1 VKQRDLETAV
11 LRALDAAAGLAGRPV
26 DPDQPLAEQFA
37 FDEARFHVA
46 LARETGIEIP
56 PGHRPRLAT
65 LGGCLDYLDKR
76 LSD

>member
-11 LRALDAAAGLAGRPV
+11 LRALDVAAGLGGRPV
-26 DPDQPLAEQFA
+26 DPDRPLAEQFV
-37 FDEARFHVA
+37 FDADRFHSA

-56 PGHRPRLAT
+56 PGHVGRLAT